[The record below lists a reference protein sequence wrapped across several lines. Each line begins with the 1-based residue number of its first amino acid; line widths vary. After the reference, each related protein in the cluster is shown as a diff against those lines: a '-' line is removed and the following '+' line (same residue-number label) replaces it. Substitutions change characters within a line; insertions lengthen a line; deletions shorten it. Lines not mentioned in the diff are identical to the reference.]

1 MIMRKIILLF
11 SLILLSPFGKAQDP
25 HLSMYD
31 AAPLFLNAGLTGVF
45 KGDYRLHTHYRTQWR
60 SVNYKPYNSSLFS
73 FDKSIAKHW
82 GIGVQIHNF
91 RAGSGNYNVLQ
102 GLLSASYAISV
113 DKNKFHNL
121 SFGLQAGAI
130 QKSIEFPL
138 LSFNNQYTMTNGG
151 SYNNALP
158 SGENLGAQ
166 VRIMPTVNASVL
178 YYSGKQQSRFNMFAG
193 LSLFNLLRPN
203 ESFFGYEN
211 RLPIR
216 GYLHVGTRINVNEL
230 LYISPKLLLM
240 HQKKFNEQTF
250 AVESGYFMKAN
261 ETFLIG
267 SLMFRYKDAVA
278 VSLGVKKLNFVFR
291 MSYDI
296 NVSKLTSASNG
307 KGGIE
312 LSLTYTR
319 VKNKQETMKVIPRL

>member
-1 MIMRKIILLF
+1 MIMRKIILLI
-11 SLILLSPFGKAQDP
+11 SIILLSTYGKAQDP

-45 KGDYRLHTHYRTQWR
+45 KGDYRLHTQYRTQWR
-60 SVNYKPYNSSLFS
+60 SVNYKPYSSSLFS
-73 FDKSIAKHW
+73 FDKSLAKNW

-102 GLLSASYAISV
+102 GLISTSYAISV

-166 VRIMPTVNASVL
+166 VKIMPTVNASVL

-193 LSLFNLLRPN
+193 ISLFNLLRPN

-250 AVESGYFMKAN
+250 TVESVYFMKAN
-261 ETFLIG
+261 ETFIIG

-278 VSLGVKKLNFVFR
+278 VSLGIKKLNFIFR

-296 NVSKLTSASNG
+296 NVSSLANVSKT
-307 KGGIE
+307 KGGFEIF
-312 LSLTYTR
+312 LKYSLAKKSGMNR
-319 VKNKQETMKVIPRL
+319 SRI